1 MTPDTRDA
9 ILTAARS
16 RAQSYGYNGLSFREL
31 AKDVGIKSAS
41 IHYHFPTK
49 GDLGAV
55 LAQLYSAHAQADL
68 DAVLERTDSPAARL
82 AAYVALFR
90 RALEDGN
97 RMCLCGIM
105 AAEYD
110 DLPDAVKAEVAAF
123 ADLNVEWLTKAL
135 ADADAPPGQ
144 ASEQWARAIHAAIGG
159 AQLAARSRNDI
170 ALFDDI
176 VATYRAS
183 GLIPA

>member
-16 RAQSYGYNGLSFREL
+16 RAQSHGYSGLSFREL

-55 LAQLYSAHAQADL
+55 LARLYSAHAQADL
-68 DAVLERTDSPAARL
+68 DAVLERTDNPAARL

-123 ADLNVEWLTKAL
+123 ADLNVEWLRRAL
-135 ADADAPPGQ
+135 AEADAPPGQ
-144 ASEQWARAIHAAIGG
+144 AAEQWARAIHAAIGG

-170 ALFDDI
+170 TLFDDI